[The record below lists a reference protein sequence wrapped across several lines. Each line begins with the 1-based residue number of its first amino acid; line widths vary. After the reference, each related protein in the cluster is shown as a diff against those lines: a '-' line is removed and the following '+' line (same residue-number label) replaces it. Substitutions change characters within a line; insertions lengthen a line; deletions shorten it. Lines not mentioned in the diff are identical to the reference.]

1 MLASRLHP
9 ECRKRVC
16 VNSIRADGVHRDIA
30 RSLSLNKDDVSD
42 GNTMEMHRLAMNRNV
57 NYLGLSN
64 AHTHVHLLRKKMA
77 NRNAIGILE
86 TKGFSALMQGADAAL
101 KSASVELVEW
111 RQVGSGY
118 VSFTVEGDVAAVRSS
133 IEAAVEAAATVGEVL
148 SQVVIP
154 RPVEELESMFKQPT
168 V

>member
-1 MLASRLHP
+1 
-9 ECRKRVC
+9 
-16 VNSIRADGVHRDIA
+16 
-30 RSLSLNKDDVSD
+30 
-42 GNTMEMHRLAMNRNV
+42 
-57 NYLGLSN
+57 
-64 AHTHVHLLRKKMA
+64 MA

-133 IEAAVEAAATVGEVL
+133 IEAGVEAASAVGEVL

-154 RPVEELESMFKQPT
+154 RPVEELESMFKQSA